1 MRALLL
7 LAALLLLVLNGVPV
21 LAAKPATGN
30 TATTAAWWA
39 RIVSVPRA
47 DGRYQVS
54 VDGRGGGG
62 RWSWA
67 GSATVSGN
75 AVQWSG
81 SGSATVRVVVEAGRI
96 AVEAEGVE
104 GVRIDWTGEIK

>member
-1 MRALLL
+1 MRAF
-7 LAALLLLVLNGVPV
+7 LLLLVLASSA
-21 LAAKPATGN
+21 LAAKGS
-30 TATTAAWWA
+30 TATASAWWA

-54 VDGRGGGG
+54 VDGRGGGA
-62 RWSWA
+62 RWTWS

-75 AVQWSG
+75 AVEWSG

-96 AVEAEGVE
+96 AVEAEGME
-104 GVRIDWTGEIK
+104 GVRIAWTGEIK